1 MKNREFPMT
10 LNQLEYFC
18 TVCRYHSITRAA
30 EELFISQPTISLALK
45 ELEKEFQL
53 QLFNHTRNKISLT
66 SDGEQFYLRAQDLLT
81 QTQSLYTDFSLLGQT
96 VRPIKIGIPPMIST
110 VFFPRMI
117 DSFHE
122 ISDTPI
128 QLYEFG
134 SVRALSMVK
143 SGELDL
149 AIVNLDFYD
158 KDNFNYHVL
167 MEDKTIYCV
176 SRSHPYAKETAV
188 TIDML
193 KDEAVIFLNTDSV
206 QNQTI
211 NLRYRKE
218 GLTPNVILYS
228 SQLYTTLNF
237 IRGGNCGA
245 FLYSTLAANPRDF
258 VQIPVYPEI
267 TTQFGAVWKKDSLQ
281 GTTQEFID
289 FVKQYDI
296 TSYV

>member
-1 MKNREFPMT
+1 
-10 LNQLEYFC
+10 
-18 TVCRYHSITRAA
+18 
-30 EELFISQPTISLALK
+30 
-45 ELEKEFQL
+45 
-53 QLFNHTRNKISLT
+53 
-66 SDGEQFYLRAQDLLT
+66 
-81 QTQSLYTDFSLLGQT
+81 
-96 VRPIKIGIPPMIST
+96 MIST

-211 NLRYRKE
+211 NLRYRNE

-237 IRGGNCGA
+237 IRGGNLRCLPLLNTGCQSKR
-245 FLYSTLAANPRDF
+245 FCTDTCLSGNNNSIWRCLEKRFSSGNYTG
-258 VQIPVYPEI
+258 VY
-267 TTQFGAVWKKDSLQ
+267 
-281 GTTQEFID
+281 
-289 FVKQYDI
+289 
-296 TSYV
+296 